1 MIFNVAFLVG
11 VVMFIHY
18 GWTALRHDVKRTTC
32 VLMANIY
39 IIMIAIVLWLRSAYL
54 RDLEG
59 LCWALL
65 LAAFSQGCVHIY
77 MWFYGLSFKKAA
89 LKISQMHIPFK
100 DFWKQIKKC
109 L

>member
-1 MIFNVAFLVG
+1 MIFTVSFLVG

-18 GWTALRHDVKRTTC
+18 GWTALRHDVKQTTPI
-32 VLMANIY
+32 LMANIY
-39 IIMIAIVLWLRSAYL
+39 IIMIAIVLWLRATYL
-54 RDLEG
+54 HDLEG

-77 MWFYGLSFKKAA
+77 FWFYGLTFKAA
-89 LKISQMHIPFK
+89 AAKVSQMHIPMR
-100 DFWKQIKKC
+100 DIWKQIKRC

>member
-1 MIFNVAFLVG
+1 MIFTVAFWAG
-11 VVMFIHY
+11 IIMFIHY
-18 GWTALRHDVKRTTC
+18 GWTALRHDVRHSTPAL
-32 VLMANIY
+32 VANIY
-39 IIMIAIVLWLRSAYL
+39 IIMIAIVLWLRAAYL

-77 MWFYGLSFKKAA
+77 MWFYGLSFKNAA
-89 LKISQMHIPFK
+89 YKISKMHIPPKDYFK
-100 DFWKQIKKC
+100 QFKKC